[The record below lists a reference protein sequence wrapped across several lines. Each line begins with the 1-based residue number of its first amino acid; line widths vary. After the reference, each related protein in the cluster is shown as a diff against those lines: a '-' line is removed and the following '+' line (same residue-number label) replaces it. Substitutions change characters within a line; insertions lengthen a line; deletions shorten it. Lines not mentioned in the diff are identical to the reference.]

1 MRARPLRRSA
11 AAGATG
17 AGRVRRV
24 ASLGLLVCLAVLAG
38 CATVPE
44 HSSVQVLRQTRDNG
58 AAVPDG
64 PIEDGDPLGLVR
76 GFVYASGRPDDR
88 HAAAR
93 RYLAATASEWDDGAS
108 LTVLSER
115 FDTVFAPDSADA
127 GPERAVVRMRGTR
140 IGTVSPAGAF
150 ETDPRPVEVDIG
162 VVRQGDHW
170 RIEHLPPGA
179 MVRLSDFRA
188 SYRSLRAWFVD
199 PTRGMLMSDTHYIP
213 STRPSELA
221 ARATEVLL
229 HGPSSGLAGAAVTLF
244 PATARLRSAVSES
257 ADGAVVVDLAGVSG
271 LSDRDRRLLAAQVSL
286 TLAEVSVHRV
296 RLLSDGEPLL
306 ADRPEV
312 TRDDFA
318 DLVGTP
324 ERLPAHPLVVDGGRV
339 RRLAENGQAT
349 PVAGQA
355 GNGSFDVVDAAASTR
370 DDRIAVVSREESGT
384 QRLLTGPADGRLTAT
399 PVSGAVVTALSWN
412 AAGDEIWAVAD
423 GRLHRVAAPADGPPV
438 EAPVDTSRLDRHG
451 EIADVAFSREGGR
464 IAVAAGGRALVGPVV
479 PGPDGR
485 VAIGELRELRPG
497 ELEDVVAVDWRS
509 NEQLVVAADSERPV
523 ALVSV
528 DGLTLDHVP
537 GTNLTSPLRA
547 VAAAPGRP
555 IYVSDRTGLWS
566 YSGGDL
572 DAWRQTVGSSTAARP
587 FYPG

>member
-1 MRARPLRRSA
+1 MTGPRRRGA
-11 AAGATG
+11 A
-17 AGRVRRV
+17 
-24 ASLGLLVCLAVLAG
+24 LGLLACLAVLAG

-44 HSSVQVLRQTRDNG
+44 QSSVQVLRQTRDNG

-93 RYLAATASEWDDGAS
+93 RYLASTASGWDDGAS

-115 FDTVFAPDSADA
+115 FDTVFAPHSAEA
-127 GPERAVVRMRGTR
+127 GPDRAVVRMRGTR
-140 IGTVSPAGAF
+140 LGTVSPAGAF
-150 ETDPRPVEVDIG
+150 ETAPRPVEVDIG

-170 RIEHLPPGA
+170 RIEQLPPGA

-199 PTRGMLMSDTHYIP
+199 PQRGSLIADTHYIS
-213 STRPSELA
+213 STRSAQLA

-229 HGPSSGLAGAAVTLF
+229 HGPSAGLAGAAVTLF
-244 PATARLRSAVSES
+244 PATARLRSAVTES
-257 ADGAVVVDLAGVSG
+257 ADGAVVVDLTGVSG
-271 LSDRDRRLLAAQVSL
+271 LSERDRRLLAAQVTL

-318 DLVGTP
+318 GLVAAP
-324 ERLPAHPLVVDGGRV
+324 DKLPAHPLMVDGGRV
-339 RRLAENGQAT
+339 HRIGADGRDA

-355 GNGSFDVVDAAASTR
+355 GNGSFDVVDAAASSHG
-370 DDRIAVVSREESGT
+370 DRLAVVSREETGT
-384 QRLLTGPADGRLTAT
+384 QRLLTGPADGSLTAT

-423 GRLHRVAAPADGPPV
+423 GRLRRVSVPVGGPPA
-438 EAPVDTSRLDRHG
+438 EAPVDASRLDGFG

-464 IAVAAGGRALVGPVV
+464 VAVVAGGRALVGPVV
-479 PGPDGR
+479 PGPDGG
-485 VAIGELRELRPG
+485 VAIGALRELRPG
-497 ELEDVVAVDWRS
+497 ELQDVVAVDWRS
-509 NEQLVVAADSERPV
+509 SEQLVVAANSERPV
-523 ALVSV
+523 SLVSV
-528 DGLTLDHVP
+528 DGLTLDHLP

-547 VAAAPGRP
+547 VAAASGRP

-572 DAWRQTVGSSTAARP
+572 DAWRQTVGSTTAARP

>member
-1 MRARPLRRSA
+1 MSAPHRRGA
-11 AAGATG
+11 A
-17 AGRVRRV
+17 
-24 ASLGLLVCLAVLAG
+24 LGLLACLAVLAG

-44 HSSVQVLRQTRDNG
+44 QSSVQVLRQTRDNG

-93 RYLAATASEWDDGAS
+93 RYLAATASGWDDGAS

-115 FDTVFAPDSADA
+115 FDTVFAPGSTDA
-127 GPERAVVRMRGTR
+127 GPDRAIVRMRGTR
-140 IGTVSPAGAF
+140 LGTVSPAGAF
-150 ETDPRPVEVDIG
+150 ETAPRPVEVDIG

-170 RIEHLPPGA
+170 RIEQLPPGA

-199 PTRGMLMSDTHYIP
+199 PQRGSLIADTHYIS
-213 STRPSELA
+213 STRSAQLA
-221 ARATEVLL
+221 ARAIDVLL
-229 HGPSSGLAGAAVTLF
+229 RGPSAGLAGAAVTLF
-244 PATARLRSAVSES
+244 PATARLRSAVTES
-257 ADGAVVVDLAGVSG
+257 TDGAVVVDLTGVSG
-271 LSDRDRRLLAAQVSL
+271 LSEPDRQLLAAQVTL

-306 ADRPEV
+306 AGRPEV

-318 DLVGTP
+318 GLVAAP
-324 ERLPAHPLVVDGGRV
+324 DRLPAHPLMVDGGRA
-339 RRLAENGQAT
+339 RRIGADGRDT
-349 PVAGQA
+349 PVTGQA
-355 GNGSFDVVDAAASTR
+355 GNGSFDVVDAAASSHG
-370 DDRIAVVSREESGT
+370 DRLAVVSREETGT
-384 QRLLTGPADGRLTAT
+384 QRLLTGPADGSLTAT

-423 GRLHRVAAPADGPPV
+423 GRLRRVAVPAGGPPA
-438 EAPVDTSRLDRHG
+438 EAPLDASRLDGFG

-464 IAVAAGGRALVGPVV
+464 VAVVAGGHALVGPVV

-485 VAIGELRELRPG
+485 VAIGALRELRPG
-497 ELEDVVAVDWRS
+497 ELQDVVAVDWRS
-509 NEQLVVAADSERPV
+509 SEQLVVAANSERPV
-523 ALVSV
+523 SLVSV

-555 IYVSDRTGLWS
+555 IYVSDRTGIWS

-572 DAWRQTVGSSTAARP
+572 DAWRQTVGATPAARP

>member
-1 MRARPLRRSA
+1 MTARREW
-11 AAGATG
+11 
-17 AGRVRRV
+17 V
-24 ASLGLLVCLAVLAG
+24 LGLLVCLAVLTG

-44 HSSVQVLRQTRDNG
+44 QSSVQVLRQTGDNG
-58 AAVPDG
+58 TAVPDG

-93 RYLAATASEWDDGAS
+93 RYLAATASGWDDGAS

-115 FDTVFAPDSADA
+115 FDTVFAPNSAEF
-127 GPERAVVRMRGTR
+127 GPDRAVVRMRGTR
-140 IGTVSPAGAF
+140 LGTVSPSGAF

-170 RIEHLPPGA
+170 RIERLPPGA
-179 MVRLSDFRA
+179 MVRLSDFRS

-199 PTRGMLMSDTHYIP
+199 PRRGSLMADTHYIP
-213 STRPSELA
+213 STRPAQLA
-221 ARATEVLL
+221 ARATDVLL
-229 HGPSSGLAGAAVTLF
+229 RGPSAGLAGAAVTQF
-244 PATARLRSAVSES
+244 PETARLRSAVTES
-257 ADGAVVVDLAGVSG
+257 PDGAVVVDLTGVSA
-271 LSDRDRRLLAAQVSL
+271 LSERDRRLLAAQVAL

-306 ADRPEV
+306 AGRPEV

-318 DLVGTP
+318 ELVTTP
-324 ERLPAHPLVVDGGRV
+324 DRLPAQPLLVDGGRI
-339 RRLAENGQAT
+339 RRLGENGQTT
-349 PVAGQA
+349 PVPGQA
-355 GNGSFDVVDAAASTR
+355 GNGSFDVVDAAASAR
-370 DDRIAVVSREESGT
+370 DDRVAVVSREDTGT
-384 QRLLTGPADGRLTAT
+384 QRLLIGPPDGRLTAT

-423 GRLHRVAAPADGPPV
+423 GRLRRISVPADGPPV
-438 EAPVDTSRLDRHG
+438 EAALDARRLDGLG

-464 IAVAAGGRALVGPVV
+464 VAVVAGGRAHVGPVV

-485 VAIGELRELRPG
+485 VTIGALRELRPG
-497 ELEDVVAVDWRS
+497 HLRDVVAVAWRS
-509 NEQLVVAADSERPV
+509 SEQLVVAADSERPV
-523 ALVSV
+523 SLVSV
-528 DGLTLDHVP
+528 DGLTLDPLP

-572 DAWRQTVGSSTAARP
+572 NAWRQTVGSTTDARP